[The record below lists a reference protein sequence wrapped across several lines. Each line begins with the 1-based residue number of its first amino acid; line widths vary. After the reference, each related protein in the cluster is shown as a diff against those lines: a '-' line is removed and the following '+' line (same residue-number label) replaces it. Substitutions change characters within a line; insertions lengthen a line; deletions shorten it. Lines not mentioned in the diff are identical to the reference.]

1 MLAGAYSKTFRQIEQ
16 QQVEHLKQMAVNG
29 EDDALSR
36 AKKLQNET
44 NRRRKAQ
51 AVKRKLEAQREEKR
65 RQNILNKRSEEQRQA
80 TEKFQRSHIS
90 SRPSSKNSNSSHSGK
105 RSPKFTQRT
114 LEDTLK
120 LVRGSSSGR
129 HSAKHQTSPY
139 STQLFST
146 DPLNK
151 PYVNKYSGSYHHT
164 PEKQNDNSNANY
176 LHNNS
181 LRNLNSSRN
190 LFEQQLEQ
198 HQQLLV
204 EQQQRTLNEF
214 NDAIKNEI
222 ASDRSVQGVD
232 VEYGHQNLPQSQSLD
247 SLDSLEDSE
256 DSIRQNRDLTYNQN
270 QSEANRDQ
278 EFINRYSTKN
288 DLSYINGHQAVGRS
302 PVNIVVPQINC
313 QNIQNQLESD
323 QYENSKNDR
332 FSGYQANGRI
342 DSYDVSQNGVN
353 NVIKAKTAADRPK
366 VQLRAWATPSPVDS
380 SHRQPQQEIVS
391 QNSQRMATNAS
402 LYTQRNTMTTVT
414 TTTAYA
420 RGTSNAGQQYAQ
432 SNINTNGEPDTSIM
446 TNGPGLPHP
455 QVMVF
460 KKQNEGRTTQPSK
473 NMEFLETVTN
483 GFGSDRSDLYE
494 NNINGKI
501 QREPSSGSNTTVPKE
516 PPPSRVPRP
525 VTVVKKVIPSK
536 QIAVPSA
543 PSMTPPSTINQT
555 IVNAKTTSTPVS
567 QPIVVLSVSKVDNK
581 ENKPKQTNQIN
592 ENTPKLQLLPGGK
605 LTVLPDK
612 PVMPVRQAVGQPQQA
627 TAKQVSYAPPQ
638 KSKDDSELETVS
650 KAKLKEMESGVV
662 KSILKRPATCKLP
675 TSGTIK
681 RAGSTGSMNIKDSLE
696 VAKSQMLQEK
706 DKQTKPKKKS
716 VRFAGVEYSDG
727 VEEETEEE
735 EDKLFTKRI
744 SVKITP
750 KKRPFSAKPNLQT
763 TETETTHKSQGRVGS
778 ASVLSQKHK
787 STIRPQAAA
796 HIITHNTLKENSQ
809 PEKRTSVVNNNFMSK
824 VPVSSVAKSLVSQFQ
839 PVSSEITMY
848 TVPGARLN
856 YAVSATN
863 YPVSSTVVSS
873 QKHEVT
879 PNGYYQQPMMSGSTP
894 AQGLTNGI
902 YQEGPVYDENGMR
915 IDRTPTDDEIN
926 FLWDKVRTCLH
937 RTPAPANSPTSDPV
951 KPPFFD
957 QPVSRQAAHVSH
969 TIIDGAALGQI
980 ANQTRVS
987 SYNTTN
993 PTTSGRKSVDPN
1005 GYQRRYGLLQRQK
1018 QQNPNSLG
1026 KNNQQQREMITYH
1039 SPMSSNQE
1047 PQQGNPQFQPRQDT
1061 ADSMTAFLMAE
1072 QLAQQSMSES
1082 QIHHA
1087 MNDVQSNPV
1096 SANRP
1101 APNVPSALSIEER
1114 RLLESLDK
1122 LNEQLKIS
1130 EFPGPLPQQAPPPQP
1145 VQQTVP
1151 HHYVHPPNYST
1162 AYTMYNLNTNAGGF
1176 RGHHPIQHK
1185 RNSAGQRKMSPTIQ
1199 NFRFS

>member
-151 PYVNKYSGSYHHT
+151 PYVNKYSGSYHQT

-232 VEYGHQNLPQSQSLD
+232 VEYGHQNLPRSESLD
-247 SLDSLEDSE
+247 SLDSLENSE
-256 DSIRQNRDLTYNQN
+256 DSIKQNHDLTYNQN
-270 QSEANRDQ
+270 QSGANGDQ

-288 DLSYINGHQAVGRS
+288 ELSYINGHQAVGRS
-302 PVNIVVPQINC
+302 PVNIVAPQINC
-313 QNIQNQLESD
+313 QNIQNQLVSD

-332 FSGYQANGRI
+332 YSGYQGNGRI

-353 NVIKAKTAADRPK
+353 DVTKTQTAANRPK

-380 SHRQPQQEIVS
+380 SHRQPPQQEPVS
-391 QNSQRMATNAS
+391 QNSQRMVTNAS

-432 SNINTNGEPDTSIM
+432 SNINTNGEPDASAM
-446 TNGPGLPHP
+446 TNGSGLPHP

-460 KKQNEGRTTQPSK
+460 KKQNEGRTTQPCK

-483 GFGSDRSDLYE
+483 GYGSERSDLYE
-494 NNINGKI
+494 NNINGDF
-501 QREPSSGSNTTVPKE
+501 QREPPSDSNTVVLKE

-543 PSMTPPSTINQT
+543 PSMTPPSNINQT

-567 QPIVVLSVSKVDNK
+567 QPIKVLSVSKVDNK
-581 ENKPKQTNQIN
+581 ENEPKQTYLNN
-592 ENTPKLQLLPGGK
+592 ENTPKLQVLPGGK

-612 PVMPVRQAVGQPQQA
+612 PVMPARQAVGQPQQT

-638 KSKDDSELETVS
+638 KSKDDSELETIS

-696 VAKSQMLQEK
+696 VAKSQMIHEK
-706 DKQTKPKKKS
+706 EKQTKPKKKS
-716 VRFAGVEYSDG
+716 VRFAGVEYSDE
-727 VEEETEEE
+727 VEEETEE

-763 TETETTHKSQGRVGS
+763 TETEITHKSQGRAGS
-778 ASVLSQKHK
+778 ASVLSQNHK

-796 HIITHNTLKENSQ
+796 HIITHNTLKENTQ
-809 PEKRTSVVNNNFMSK
+809 PEKRISVVNNNFMSK

-856 YAVSATN
+856 YAVSASN
-863 YPVSSTVVSS
+863 YPVASTMVSS
-873 QKHEVT
+873 QKPEVT

-937 RTPAPANSPTSDPV
+937 RTPAPNNSPTSDPV

-1018 QQNPNSLG
+1018 QPNPNSLS

-1039 SPMSSNQE
+1039 GPMASNQE

-1082 QIHHA
+1082 QMHHA
-1087 MNDVQSNPV
+1087 MNDVQSNPI

-1122 LNEQLKIS
+1122 LNDQLKIS
-1130 EFPGPLPQQAPPPQP
+1130 EFPGPLPQQAPPPPQP
-1145 VQQTVP
+1145 VQQAVP
-1151 HHYVHPPNYST
+1151 HHYVHPPNYTS
-1162 AYTMYNLNTNAGGF
+1162 AYSMYNTNAGGF